1 MKKLALV
8 FLSCGII
15 ATAQADDCDTAQ
27 CTLSVYMQAHIDKDV
42 NTLYQLTAESERG
55 ERNEFFSSYQRKHGV
70 TEVFQM
76 FIEQHTRFDLT
87 TIEEGDDFARV
98 RADTEYPDFRT
109 PALERGRQ
117 GIMLD
122 TAEDWADFV
131 EYLNSQG
138 FASISDQ
145 AEFYLI
151 KAEDEWKV
159 LSPTLH

>member
-1 MKKLALV
+1 MKKLALA

-15 ATAQADDCDTAQ
+15 ASAQADDCDTAE
-27 CTLSVYMQAHIDKDV
+27 CALKTYMQAHIDKDV

-55 ERNEFFSSYQRKHGV
+55 ERNEFFSNYQRKHV
-70 TEVFQM
+70 VPDVFQV
-76 FIEQHTRFDLT
+76 FIEQHTHFELT
-87 TIEEGDDFARV
+87 TIEENDDFARV

-109 PALERGRQ
+109 PALERGRE

-122 TAEDWADFV
+122 TAEDWSNFV
-131 EYLNSQG
+131 EYLNTEG
-138 FASISDQ
+138 FKSISDQ

-151 KAEDEWKV
+151 KEKEWRV